1 MGAKAGISFGT
12 VVCAVCPAGGQE
24 FMFWLALSLSR
35 KLLSAQMHSALS
47 LSRLSKT
54 CHINTGAAR
63 SFVSC
68 GHSRWKSA

>member
-1 MGAKAGISFGT
+1 
-12 VVCAVCPAGGQE
+12 
-24 FMFWLALSLSR
+24 MFWLALSLSR
-35 KLLSAQMHSALS
+35 KLLGAQRHSS